1 MVLCEDM
8 FFFIDL
14 VDDRDGFV
22 VLGVVLL
29 LEKGYFFS
37 ELGIFL
43 LIKQDWVDI
52 NTFAGKILF
61 HGHF

>member
-1 MVLCEDM
+1 MFCAEESVGFGFLLVLCEDM

-43 LIKQDWVDI
+43 LIKQD
-52 NTFAGKILF
+52 
-61 HGHF
+61 